1 MLALFFSTVLLGA
14 PVIIYLTNQTEY
26 LIIAPMKRNA
36 FQIKTLQDA
45 VVYFS
50 DADNALDYMA
60 NKLWPNG
67 VICPTCGRKDVVF
80 LKNQRKW
87 QCKSVHAKRQFS
99 AKAGTVFEDSPIPLE
114 KWLPV
119 MWMLSNCRNGV
130 SSCEIARTIGV
141 TQKSAWFMLHRI
153 RLAMQNGSLM
163 KLGGIG
169 GAVEVDETFIGGKA
183 RNMHKGAYLRKI
195 KFARNTGNKAIAFGI
210 LDRDAKT
217 IRTAVIEDRKI
228 ETVIPLIKE
237 NINAGSAIFTDDM
250 GSYRN
255 IPPQFVHQ
263 IVDHA
268 VEYVDGR
275 VHTNGIENFWSLLK
289 RGLHGTYVSVEPFHL
304 FRYLDE
310 QSFRYNNR
318 KVGDEKV
325 TDFERFNIALDGV
338 VGKRITYKELIG
350 DARRT
355 QAN

>member
-1 MLALFFSTVLLGA
+1 
-14 PVIIYLTNQTEY
+14 
-26 LIIAPMKRNA
+26 MKRNPN
-36 FQIKTLQDA
+36 QIKTLQDA

-67 VICPTCGRKDVVF
+67 VTCPTCGRKDVVF

-87 QCKSVHAKRQFS
+87 QCKSTHKKRQFT
-99 AKAGTVFEDSPIPLE
+99 AKVGTVFEDSPIPLE

-153 RLAMQNGSLM
+153 RLAMQQGSLM
-163 KLGGIG
+163 KMGGSG
-169 GAVEVDETFIGGKA
+169 TPVEVDETFIGGKA
-183 RNMHKGAYLRKI
+183 RFMHA
-195 KFARNTGNKAIAFGI
+195 NKRAKLAVPGSPNGVANKVVVGGI
-210 LDRDAKT
+210 LERGGKV
-217 IRTAVIEDRKI
+217 RTVIIEDRKRKTLQALVRDNV
-228 ETVIPLIKE
+228 EY
-237 NINAGSAIFTDDM
+237 GSFLSTDDCQ
-250 GSYRN
+250 SYWGLYKDY
-255 IPPQFVHQ
+255 IHE

-268 VEYVDGR
+268 ETYVNGK

-289 RGLHGTYVSVEPFHL
+289 RGLKGTYVSVEPFHL

-310 QSFRYNNR
+310 QTFRYNNR
-318 KVGDEKV
+318 KAGEEKI
-325 TDFERFNIALDGV
+325 TDLERFDLALSGV
-338 VGKRITYKELIG
+338 TGKRITYQQLIG
-350 DARRT
+350 RDVET